1 MEDATTGAL
10 PEISSLHM
18 TNPIMRWKYARRKSI
33 VLLTLA
39 AGVVVAAILFFV
51 QRFPI
56 RLSLSGCR

>member
-39 AGVVVAAILFFV
+39 AGVAAILFFV